1 GRLGGARSEGRALQ
15 TGLQA
20 TVFGPSHVQ
29 EDLVIRRRLSY
40 AVFLLICLALAAL
53 GHPKAQTRA
62 APAAVAIRGGTILT
76 VTKGTIQN
84 GTIVLRDGKI
94 AAVGA
99 DVPIPPG
106 ADVVDAGGK

>member
-1 GRLGGARSEGRALQ
+1 MLRFVCPVAGCREEAP
-15 TGLQA
+15 
-20 TVFGPSHVQ
+20 VSH
-29 EDLVIRRRLSY
+29 RRFSC
-40 AVFLLICLALAAL
+40 AAFLLICLALAAL

-106 ADVVDAGGK
+106 ADVVDAGGKFVTPGLIDCHSH